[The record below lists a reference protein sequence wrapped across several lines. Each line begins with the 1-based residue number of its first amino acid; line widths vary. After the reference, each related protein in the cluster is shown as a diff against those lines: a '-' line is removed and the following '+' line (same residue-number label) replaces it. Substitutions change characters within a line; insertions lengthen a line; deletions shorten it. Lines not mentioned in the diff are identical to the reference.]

1 MLSYHLPW
9 GVMPMSCGMKLI
21 AAADRATPAGELLHK
36 HSLHHACSQ
45 LTRASANLP
54 GCCCK
59 GLTCRTKAL
68 SIFEHTTLQY

>member
-1 MLSYHLPW
+1 MFWYHLPW

-36 HSLHHACSQ
+36 QTLHHACSQ
-45 LTRASANLP
+45 LTCETATLP

-59 GLTCRTKAL
+59 SLAFKTNAHDSGILCL
-68 SIFEHTTLQY
+68 